1 MKDRF
6 TPKKTLPAK
15 DPADIIAEKQHS
27 KATVMVPN
35 EGPVR
40 RDSDG
45 EGGDEK
51 HRVSLNLPKDKYE
64 IVRKKAKGR
73 GLTLTAYLITLINED
88 IENV

>member
-27 KATVMVPN
+27 KPTVMVPN
-35 EGPVR
+35 E
-40 RDSDG
+40 ST

>member
-15 DPADIIAEKQHS
+15 DPADVIAEKQHRKS
-27 KATVMVPN
+27 TAIASNDDNGQRTAF
-35 EGPVR
+35 
-40 RDSDG
+40 G

-64 IVRKKAKGR
+64 IVRKKRKAE
-73 GLTLTAYLITLINED
+73 A
-88 IENV
+88 

>member
-6 TPKKTLPAK
+6 TPKKEIAGK

-27 KATVMVPN
+27 KTILVIKEN
-35 EGPVR
+35 T
-40 RDSDG
+40 
-45 EGGDEK
+45 DEK

-73 GLTLTAYLITLINED
+73 GLTLTAYIITLINSD
-88 IENV
+88 IEIA